1 MKLFFS
7 SYDVTTHTL
16 FIFLSYT
23 WLSWN
28 VSLHVT
34 LVPSQWQLFSYF
46 RSFSIKD
53 LLLLPAVSS
62 SRGGENGVNTD
73 ANGANGAGGVEECG
87 EEGFGGVGSGGSN
100 EVVTPVMTHTIKLP
114 MRQQILGFWGIS
126 PQTVFWFVWFFFFWS
141 LCLSIPSLFLS
152 LFRLSHTG
160 FPHTLFPLSQFLSQ
174 QHIPSVFSSLLNQT
188 QYSKFM
194 ACWWLDENWWWHD
207 LAGKRPFYWGS
218 YFYNLSNH
226 IHRNSSSC
234 QCGLT
239 SLKLK
244 QLKQGGFLWFVFT
257 VVSHCCRRNEKLNYF
272 SPSPLC

>member
-34 LVPSQWQLFSYF
+34 LVPSQWQLFSYV

-126 PQTVFWFVWFFFFWS
+126 PQTVFWFVWFFFFLVLMFVYS
-141 LCLSIPSLFLS
+141 FSLS
-152 LFRLSHTG
+152 LSVQTFSHW
-160 FPHTLFPLSQFLSQ
+160 FPS
-174 QHIPSVFSSLLNQT
+174 HIVST
-188 QYSKFM
+188 
-194 ACWWLDENWWWHD
+194 
-207 LAGKRPFYWGS
+207 
-218 YFYNLSNH
+218 
-226 IHRNSSSC
+226 
-234 QCGLT
+234 
-239 SLKLK
+239 
-244 QLKQGGFLWFVFT
+244 FT
-257 VVSHCCRRNEKLNYF
+257 VSQPATHSECVQ
-272 SPSPLC
+272 

>member
-126 PQTVFWFVWFFFFWS
+126 PQTVFWFVWFFFFGPYVCLFLLSFS
-141 LCLSIPSLFLS
+141 LCSDFLTLVSLTHCFHFHS
-152 LFRLSHTG
+152 FSASNTSRVC
-160 FPHTLFPLSQFLSQ
+160 
-174 QHIPSVFSSLLNQT
+174 SVVCWIKRST
-188 QYSKFM
+188 QNSWP
-194 ACWWLDENWWWHD
+194 ADD
-207 LAGKRPFYWGS
+207 LMRIGDDM
-218 YFYNLSNH
+218 
-226 IHRNSSSC
+226 
-234 QCGLT
+234 T
-239 SLKLK
+239 
-244 QLKQGGFLWFVFT
+244 
-257 VVSHCCRRNEKLNYF
+257 
-272 SPSPLC
+272 